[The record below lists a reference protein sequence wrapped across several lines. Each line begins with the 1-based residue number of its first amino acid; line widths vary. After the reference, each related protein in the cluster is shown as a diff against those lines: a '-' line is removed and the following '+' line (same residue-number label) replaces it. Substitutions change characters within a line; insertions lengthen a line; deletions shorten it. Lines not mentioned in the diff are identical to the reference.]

1 MSDCESHWEMSGS
14 GRDRMG
20 DLVNEESGSGR
31 LQLVMRASRGRAPQA
46 EVIMNHVS
54 LSLYNVR
61 WIQTGCSR
69 CRSFGSY
76 AYMSYS
82 TPR

>member
-1 MSDCESHWEMSGS
+1 MSDCEGHWEMSGS

-31 LQLVMRASRGRAPQA
+31 LQLMRASRGRAPQA
-46 EVIMNHVS
+46 GVIMNHVS

-61 WIQTGCSR
+61 WNKTGCSR

-76 AYMSYS
+76 AYVSCSM
-82 TPR
+82 PR